1 MNLAFEGFGI
11 AERVPEDKGQWFTP
25 PDLAWRMVRWA
36 GRPFAHVLEP
46 SAGSGNLV
54 HALRVMRSESG
65 DETPTNTTVHAHEMD
80 PYYIDRLADRFQSD
94 VNDERVHLY
103 AGNYLDGDAPT
114 ADIGRPYDL
123 GFANP
128 PFEDGMDGE
137 FVAKMMRQ
145 CDRIVVL
152 ARTCVLNGMDRHER
166 VWSRCGDGGDWTVR
180 GVAFLP
186 KRPVFQAGRAIG
198 ERVDGGGA
206 KADFCV
212 IKMRRRDLGPVAGG
226 TELEWWS

>member
-11 AERVPEDKGQWFTP
+11 DERIAEERSQWFTP

-36 GRPFAHVLEP
+36 ARSFPHVLEP

-54 HALRVMRSESG
+54 HAARVVRGADGMEQPSKSV
-65 DETPTNTTVHAHEMD
+65 VHAYELD
-80 PYYIDRLADRFQSD
+80 PYYLDRLAERFQGD
-94 VNDERVHLY
+94 VNEEQVRLYRGSYLDSDERPDL
-103 AGNYLDGDAPT
+103 GCNF
-114 ADIGRPYDL
+114 DIGI
-123 GFANP
+123 ANP
-128 PFEDGMDGE
+128 PFEDGLDGH
-137 FVAKMMRQ
+137 FIAKMMNE

-152 ARTCVLNGMDRHER
+152 ARTCVLNGADRHER
-166 VWSRCGDGGDWTVR
+166 VWSRCGDGGDWSVR

-198 ERVDGGGA
+198 DRVDGGGA

-212 IKMRRRDLGPVAGG
+212 IKMSRRELSEGETR
-226 TELEWWS
+226 LEWWV